1 MSATYRELTAFRD
14 KLEAAANAD
23 GERFL
28 TECTKELAARLL
40 RKIIKRTPVGQYPSG
55 SGKVGGT
62 LRRGWTGG
70 EKSNAGQFVDSLSVT
85 HRGNTYIVEIKNDV
99 EYAPYVE
106 YGHRTRGGKGWVQ
119 GQFMMTISEQELR
132 RQAPAILEKKLY
144 KWLSGLMR

>member
-1 MSATYRELTAFRD
+1 MSATYDELVALRD
-14 KLEAAANAD
+14 KLEAGANKD
-23 GERFL
+23 RERFM

-55 SGKVGGT
+55 SGRVGGT

-70 EKSNAGQFVDSLSVT
+70 QKSNAQKFADSFTVT
-85 HRGNTYIVEIKNDV
+85 HKGDSYIVEIRNDV

-132 RQAPAILEKKLY
+132 RQAPAILEKKLNN
-144 KWLSGLMR
+144 WISGLMK